1 MERRLL
7 QRPFSQG
14 ERRNGYR
21 RVQKSIIGRNVRV
34 GEVAKDVTLPDT
46 CKKMENIPCFAGTN
60 TKYRQ
65 KPRLAILILSSRL
78 THWIIDLPDQESSFL
93 GSNVNLSNAPS

>member
-21 RVQKSIIGRNVRV
+21 RMQKSIIGRNVRV

-46 CKKMENIPCFAGTN
+46 CKKFRASQEEIQSTGKSPVWQSLFSPAGE
-60 TKYRQ
+60 
-65 KPRLAILILSSRL
+65 L
-78 THWIIDLPDQESSFL
+78 TGIIDLPDQERRFL
-93 GSNVNLSNAPS
+93 GSNVNLSNVPS

>member
-46 CKKMENIPCFAGTN
+46 CKKMENIPCLQEQIQSTDKSSVWQSLFYPAG
-60 TKYRQ
+60 
-65 KPRLAILILSSRL
+65 
-78 THWIIDLPDQESSFL
+78 
-93 GSNVNLSNAPS
+93 

>member
-46 CKKMENIPCFAGTN
+46 CKKWKIFRASQEQIQSTDKSPVWQSLFYPAG
-60 TKYRQ
+60 
-65 KPRLAILILSSRL
+65 
-78 THWIIDLPDQESSFL
+78 
-93 GSNVNLSNAPS
+93 